1 MTREGT
7 QGRIGYFG
15 KIPTRSDFIKLAE
28 DIPLMGVLD
37 DWLADVMTRLPTDAR
52 WKINYDALA
61 PVSFAFVGPRRKHA
75 IAGHVVASRDQSGRR
90 FPFLMMRALDVADP
104 AAFVSR
110 CPLVLDPLWS
120 FFETMAPKVLAAG
133 DPAPH
138 LHAIADAAVPLDE
151 CCEAA
156 LATFLGT
163 GTVASLGALL
173 ERDDARQ
180 LILALGLLL
189 QPVMQSRS
197 ADVEKSLVLPLPEN
211 PGARYPVAAF
221 WLELIAPFLRRAD
234 VDLALFI
241 TRLERRPALVVAFCG
256 AAAQALHAIIDPL
269 VASERQVSFADTGW
283 VGEQMGIDVDI
294 RALASYLDQPQL
306 PLKLARELFLQTFIG
321 AKP

>member
-1 MTREGT
+1 MMRAAAP
-7 QGRIGYFG
+7 GRIGYFG
-15 KIPTRSDFIKLAE
+15 KIPARSDFIKLAD

-37 DWLADVMTRLPTDAR
+37 DWLAEVMSRLPADAR

-90 FPFLMMRALDVADP
+90 FPFLMMRTLEVADP

-120 FFETMAPKVLAAG
+120 FFETMAPKVLAAD

-138 LHAIADAAVPLDE
+138 LHAIPETAVALDE
-151 CCEAA
+151 HCEAA

-163 GTVASLGALL
+163 CTVGSLGALL
-173 ERDDARQ
+173 GQADARQ

-241 TRLERRPALVVAFCG
+241 TRLEQKPALVVGFCG
-256 AAAQALHAIIDPL
+256 AAAHALHAIIDPL
-269 VASERQVSFADTGW
+269 VASEQQVSFADTGW
-283 VGEQMGIDVDI
+283 VGEQLGADVDI

-321 AKP
+321 AKL

>member
-1 MTREGT
+1 MMRAVTP
-7 QGRIGYFG
+7 GRIGYFG
-15 KIPTRSDFIKLAE
+15 KIPARSDFIKLAD

-37 DWLADVMTRLPTDAR
+37 DWLADVMQRLPADAR

-90 FPFLMMRALDVADP
+90 FPFLMMRTLEVTDP

-110 CPLVLDPLWS
+110 CPLALDPLWS
-120 FFETMAPKVLAAG
+120 YFDATAPKVLAAA
-133 DPAPH
+133 DPAPQ
-138 LHAIADAAVPLDE
+138 LHAIPEAAVDLDE
-151 CCEAA
+151 HAEVA
-156 LATFLGT
+156 LATFLAT
-163 GTVASLGALL
+163 GTISSLAALL
-173 ERDDARQ
+173 GRGDARE

-189 QPVMQSRS
+189 QPVMQSNS
-197 ADVEKSLVLPLPEN
+197 ADLEKSLVLPLPEH

-221 WLELIAPFLRRAD
+221 WMELIAPFLRRAD
-234 VDLALFI
+234 FDLALFI
-241 TRLERRPALVVAFCG
+241 TRLDQRPALVVGFCG

-269 VASERQVSFADTGW
+269 VARRQQVSFADTAW
-283 VGEQMGIDVDI
+283 VGEQLGIDVDV

-321 AKP
+321 ATP